1 MAQIPFKGIHH
12 KDGIVPGREGR
23 VTWSDQLKAH
33 VAEGPKQCTCERR
46 EQIRKLKLNTTVP
59 PDFCGVFSTKEWMW
73 GECVMQVLG

>member
-33 VAEGPKQCTCERR
+33 VAEGPKQGTCERR
-46 EQIRKLKLNTTVP
+46 EQIRKLKLNITAP
-59 PDFCGVFSTKEWMW
+59 PNFCGVFFPLRNGC
-73 GECVMQVLG
+73 GESVMQVLG